1 MSYRRLPPASRPGPS
16 SAGSGS
22 RERPVDIGW
31 VWGKSAER
39 LPNGAYPLI
48 AHLLDSAG
56 CILALEAFDSPV
68 LPRAALRGLG
78 ADGATCLALLAALH
92 DLGKATTGFAARDL
106 GTWRCMWRAAPPSA
120 GGAATGHARPGQASA
135 VLEEWP
141 AMLSGSTQPLG
152 KSEAEELRQFI
163 GLVIGAHHGRIT
175 SAMSRAEARTALEE
189 ARDGAADWVAF
200 AATLP
205 NLCGRP

>member
-1 MSYRRLPPASRPGPS
+1 
-16 SAGSGS
+16 
-22 RERPVDIGW
+22 
-31 VWGKSAER
+31 
-39 LPNGAYPLI
+39 
-48 AHLLDSAG
+48 
-56 CILALEAFDSPV
+56 
-68 LPRAALRGLG
+68 
-78 ADGATCLALLAALH
+78 
-92 DLGKATTGFAARDL
+92 
-106 GTWRCMWRAAPPSA
+106 
-120 GGAATGHARPGQASA
+120 
-135 VLEEWP
+135 
-141 AMLSGSTQPLG
+141 MLSGSTQPLG